1 MDTHLRSVVK
11 AMSYRVVATLVT
23 ALLAF
28 MFTDDLLIAVGI
40 GSTEGLSKIL
50 LFWIHERLWVRV
62 RWGRV
67 VPMSSP

>member
-23 ALLAF
+23 SLLAF

-40 GSTEGLSKIL
+40 GSAEGLSKIF
-50 LFWIHERLWVRV
+50 LFWIHERMWVRV
-62 RWGRV
+62 RWGRA
-67 VPMSSP
+67 VPMNSP